1 MRMILCVLCVAMCS
15 GIASAQETFSN
26 FDACVTEAR
35 QKHTDST
42 MDTYTS
48 YKCDG
53 ATAQK
58 LAARPDECAADVR
71 PPLNRIE
78 RKSRQLEDGLYLR
91 MTWRTEACAGMCE
104 TRFYND
110 SRDTKYLC
118 EVRRHSD
125 GRVAQSTDQAPR
137 STSHRRY
144 GNEYQSGRRW
154 AYRPVRNY
162 DQPDSFRRR
171 MLETEEEA
179 RRLERWIYGEPEWY
193 PEYSYPSDYVDDYRR
208 NDSRTSRYRRDGYRR
223 DDYRRD
229 YP

>member
-1 MRMILCVLCVAMCS
+1 MCS
-15 GIASAQETFSN
+15 GIANAQEHLSN
-26 FDACVTEAR
+26 FDTCVSEAK

-53 ATAQK
+53 ATARK
-58 LAARPDECAADVR
+58 LAARPDECAAGIK

-91 MTWRTEACAGMCE
+91 MTWRTELCAGMCE

-110 SRDTKYLC
+110 SRDTVYLC
-118 EVRRHSD
+118 EVHRHSD
-125 GRVAQSTDQAPR
+125 GRVAQSNDRGPRNTDY
-137 STSHRRY
+137 RRY
-144 GNEYQSGRRW
+144 ENEYRSGRRW
-154 AYRPVRNY
+154 DSRPVRSY
-162 DQPDSFRRR
+162 KPPGSYRRR

-179 RRLERWIYGEPEWY
+179 RRIERWFDSEPEWH
-193 PEYSYPSDYVDDYRR
+193 PEYPYPSDY
-208 NDSRTSRYRRDGYRR
+208 S